1 MKLEEGVGALVRE
14 DETGQKAVELRM
26 QAPQGRMRK
35 GKSVMKAKGELADL
49 YALVGIVVH
58 PLDVNNI

>member
-1 MKLEEGVGALVRE
+1 MVRE
-14 DETGQKAVELRM
+14 DKTDQKAVELRM

-49 YALVGIVVH
+49 YALEGVVVQ